1 MVQELSR
8 LGDYSVE
15 AKAIRE
21 TLELVRDLGV
31 SYHYP
36 LPVTPPFTEGW
47 SLAPR
52 GVRSQCTHMLTAGRE
67 LRNSG

>member
-21 TLELVRDLGV
+21 TLELVTLG
-31 SYHYP
+31 SP
-36 LPVTPPFTEGW
+36 TTTPC
-47 SLAPR
+47 
-52 GVRSQCTHMLTAGRE
+52 Q
-67 LRNSG
+67 